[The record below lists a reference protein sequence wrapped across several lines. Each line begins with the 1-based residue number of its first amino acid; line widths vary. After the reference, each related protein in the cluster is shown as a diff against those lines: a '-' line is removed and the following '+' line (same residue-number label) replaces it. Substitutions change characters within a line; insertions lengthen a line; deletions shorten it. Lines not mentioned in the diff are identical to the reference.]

1 VARGSWFHRL
11 SHLFTRRTNSSDR
24 IVQSGPGFRYYSP
37 RVLISGHHDA
47 KLSPRGVLAWRLA
60 YAVVIVGGI
69 VAIALSR

>member
-1 VARGSWFHRL
+1 VARRSWFHRL
-11 SHLFTRRTNSSDR
+11 IRLFRTRTNSSDHV
-24 IVQSGPGFRYYSP
+24 VQSGPGFRYYSP

>member
-1 VARGSWFHRL
+1 M
-11 SHLFTRRTNSSDR
+11 
-24 IVQSGPGFRYYSP
+24 QSGPGFRYYSP

-47 KLSPRGVLAWRLA
+47 KLSPRGVMAWRLV